1 MAVVEM
7 LALTKKTDYALLA
20 LSYLARR
27 RGALISARELSGLS
41 RISQPILTNI
51 LKSLAQ
57 AGIVVSERGV
67 NGGYLLAIPAENVT
81 LESVINAIE
90 GPLRFVQCTADPAVK
105 GSSGCDLANRCPI
118 RHPAQRI
125 NQRLREFLESVTLAE
140 VIGDYAERININVV
154 RRTEPEEMGVAAMK
168 E

>member
-1 MAVVEM
+1 M

-57 AGIVVSERGV
+57 AGIVDSERGV
-67 NGGYLLAIPAENVT
+67 NGGYVLALSAEKVT
-81 LESVINAIE
+81 LESVISAIE
-90 GPLRFVQCTADPAVK
+90 GPLRFVQCTADPSMKDAV
-105 GSSGCDLANRCPI
+105 GCELADNCPV

-125 NQRLREFLESVTLAE
+125 NVRLREFLESVTLAE

-154 RRTEPEEMGVAAMK
+154 RRTKPRVEAVAAIK